1 MATFSYHHLLIF
13 TLVAVTSAAPSFRPK
28 ALVLPVSKDPSKLQY
43 TINLT
48 QRTPPVSVPLT
59 LHLGGSYLW
68 VDCDRNYVSSTYR
81 PAQCNSAQCSLADS
95 KSCGTCN
102 SPPRPGCN
110 NDTCGLTPDNPIT
123 NTATGGELA
132 SDVVQLPS
140 TDGSN
145 PGRVVS
151 VPNFLFTCG
160 PTFLLQGLAK
170 GVQGIAGL
178 GRTKISL
185 PSQFSSTFSF
195 ARKFAICLSAS
206 TNLNGVVFFGDG
218 PYRLLHS
225 PQSID
230 VSSSLMYTP
239 LIINPVSTA
248 AASFAGEPS
257 SEYFIGVTAIKIG
270 EKEVPLNKY
279 KALLTIDNK
288 GNGGTKISTVNPY
301 TVMHTSIYK
310 AVTNF
315 FVNELKNVSRVKAVA
330 PFQVCYDMKSLPST
344 RVGAGVPAIDLVLQN
359 EKVYW
364 RMFGANSM
372 VAVNGDVICLGFLD
386 GGENVRTAIVIG
398 GYQMED
404 NLLQFDLARSRLGFS
419 SSLLFSQTTCA
430 NFNFT
435 SSA

>member
-1 MATFSYHHLLIF
+1 
-13 TLVAVTSAAPSFRPK
+13 
-28 ALVLPVSKDPSKLQY
+28 
-43 TINLT
+43 
-48 QRTPPVSVPLT
+48 
-59 LHLGGSYLW
+59 
-68 VDCDRNYVSSTYR
+68 
-81 PAQCNSAQCSLADS
+81 
-95 KSCGTCN
+95 
-102 SPPRPGCN
+102 
-110 NDTCGLTPDNPIT
+110 
-123 NTATGGELA
+123 
-132 SDVVQLPS
+132 
-140 TDGSN
+140 
-145 PGRVVS
+145 
-151 VPNFLFTCG
+151 
-160 PTFLLQGLAK
+160 
-170 GVQGIAGL
+170 
-178 GRTKISL
+178 
-185 PSQFSSTFSF
+185 
-195 ARKFAICLSAS
+195 
-206 TNLNGVVFFGDG
+206 
-218 PYRLLHS
+218 
-225 PQSID
+225 
-230 VSSSLMYTP
+230 MYTP